1 LPIKSQSF
9 PIIKALFGCKDLRRH
24 KDLLQRM
31 NPKEFVRS
39 LIHALKLSHKPSRE
53 EFGLYLKS
61 VLLAIAVVGVI
72 GFIIQLIASLL
83 QLSS

>member
-1 LPIKSQSF
+1 
-9 PIIKALFGCKDLRRH
+9 
-24 KDLLQRM
+24 M

-39 LIHALKLSHKPSRE
+39 LIHALKLSHKPNRE
-53 EFGLYLKS
+53 EFGLYLKL

-83 QLSS
+83 QLTS